1 MHICFVAGEISQL
14 SSLCWTKA
22 GWNHTCSLSWNK
34 SPCINNLTQ
43 AVSMSPS
50 DRSQEKICYWT
61 YTGVTNYRK
70 NMNHD
75 PDSAGIGGLCYSLS
89 GMLLSCFGST
99 SPSEGS
105 LQVNT
110 KLLWVISFL
119 TSDEMNGLFEDDN
132 TPIHRAR
139 EVTEGFDEC
148 DWFMWIVPFGF
159 HTRRVQHSW
168 MGYQSQIVDW
178 HLKLSFLPTTLSF
191 MNFGAK

>member
-1 MHICFVAGEISQL
+1 MTPTVQGSDGSVI
-14 SSLCWTKA
+14 LC
-22 GWNHTCSLSWNK
+22 
-34 SPCINNLTQ
+34 Q
-43 AVSMSPS
+43 A
-50 DRSQEKICYWT
+50 C
-61 YTGVTNYRK
+61 
-70 NMNHD
+70 
-75 PDSAGIGGLCYSLS
+75 
-89 GMLLSCFGST
+89 CFGST

-119 TSDEMNGLFEDDN
+119 TSDEMNGLFKDDN

-148 DWFMWIVPFGF
+148 DRFMWIVPFGF

-178 HLKLSFLPTTLSF
+178 HLKLPTTLSF
-191 MNFGAK
+191 MNFGAKYNHYCWSDALYLSTWSQCKKFNISSYDCGTWPQPVGLKIKLMQKHWKL